1 MTKSFVHLHAHT
13 EYSMLDGAAKIVD
26 YLKKV
31 KDLNQPAAAITD
43 HGNLYGAMEFV
54 QKANDLGIKPI
65 IGYEAYIT
73 PGSRFDRPD
82 RENNKRYHLTLL
94 AENNIGYQNLVELV
108 SKAYTE
114 GYYYKPRIDYELLDQ
129 HHDGLIALSG
139 CLGGELAQHLAP
151 DGSVEE
157 GNTSNERSFEK
168 ALDIAK
174 KYQSIFG
181 KENYF
186 IEIHNHGIKQ
196 QLDILDDLVEIAEL
210 IDAPLVAA
218 NDSHYVEENG
228 AEAHDALLC
237 VQTNRTLDDE
247 SRFRFDGS
255 GYYVKSAE
263 EMRKLFP
270 EDKYPGACDNTLA
283 IANRV
288 NYEFNFDNSYLP
300 DFPIE
305 DKNVSPEELLKIKVY
320 EGGESKYGTLTSE
333 IIERI
338 DYELDVINSM
348 GFASYFLIVGD
359 LIEFSKKRNIRT
371 GAGRGSAAGSIVSYC
386 LGITGIEPLEYGLI
400 FERFL
405 NKGRKSLPDID
416 MDFDERYRNDVIQ
429 YAIEKYGQDRVAHIV
444 TFATIKAKQ
453 AIRDAAR
460 VLGLPFSSGDRVA
473 KLMPPMI
480 LGNTATISECLSLDE
495 ENTSGYSKEFYSA
508 SEELRKQYKND
519 EEAKQIIDIALGLEG
534 LRRQDGIHAA
544 AIVISP
550 DTITKFLPI
559 QQKGS
564 NAEIVTQYE
573 MHTVEQLGL
582 LKMDFLGLRNLSIV
596 DRTLELIGSE
606 SLDIDNLKLDDE
618 KTFKLFAEGK
628 MTGVFQLESR
638 VAQSTSRSLKP
649 KRFEDIVAL
658 VALIRPGPLGAGM
671 HNEFAD
677 RANNRKEIEYLHN
690 DLESIL
696 NETYGVILYQE
707 QVMQIAEKIAGFNLQ
722 EADNLRVAMG
732 KKIPKVMEEQR
743 KKFTDGAVSN
753 NYSEQF
759 AIELFDQIAYFAGY
773 GFNKSH
779 SVPYALL
786 AYQTAYLKANYP
798 AEYIAACLT
807 AVKRDKDRTAIFLSE
822 ARDMGVKVSTPD
834 INLSSSDFTVNDN
847 EILFG
852 LSAVRNVGDITADK
866 IVLERESNGH
876 FESIEDFL
884 SRIDSRSLNKRGVE
898 ALIQGGGLDKFG
910 LTRKGMFD
918 SAIELIENAK
928 ELKANKENNQGSLFK
943 VEDSNSTH
951 ININNTEWDKKE
963 LLERER
969 EMLGFFVSEDPL
981 EGYGEVL
988 KSESSHSIIE
998 LQSLEDEEEINVTIS
1013 GLISNVQKRV
1023 SRRGNPWIQFD
1034 IQDLTGSS
1042 GVLLF
1047 NKLVD
1052 KYNASI
1058 DGEIYLK
1065 VSGTY
1070 VGGSENTI
1078 RARDVEVIEPSKM
1091 IENLDI
1097 SPLRISV
1104 DEEKLDKKNLVLL
1117 KELLEKFPGLSSV
1130 ELEVNSKSGSK
1141 LLELKEIK
1149 VKKTNQLKNEI
1160 STLLAK

>member
-31 KDLNQPAAAITD
+31 KELNQPAAAITD

-168 ALDIAK
+168 ALEIAK

-283 IANRV
+283 IADRV

-305 DKNVSPEELLKIKVY
+305 DQNVSPEELLKIKVY
-320 EGGESKYGTLTSE
+320 EGGERKYGTLTSE
-333 IIERI
+333 ITERI

-866 IVLERESNGH
+866 IVLERESNGD

-928 ELKANKENNQGSLFK
+928 ELKANKENNQGSLFEM
-943 VEDSNSTH
+943 EDSNSTH

-988 KSESSHSIIE
+988 KSESTHSIIE